1 MDIKPLSHT
10 TPHFY
15 RLCLDFL
22 WAGLRGTVGKEG
34 ISSSE
39 DDGGDLV
46 HPPST
51 SPLLPGIDDE
61 GFSSVAQT
69 SANQM
74 IVYYGRKK
82 FKVSTL

>member
-39 DDGGDLV
+39 DDGGGLG
-46 HPPST
+46 S
-51 SPLLPGIDDE
+51 SSLNKPLASRYRRR
-61 GFSSVAQT
+61 GFFVSS
-69 SANQM
+69 SD
-74 IVYYGRKK
+74 
-82 FKVSTL
+82 FC